1 MVGLIFTSKGTG
13 YSAEVA
19 VDSRASFLCDYFC
32 RLRCSDATSGVAQY
46 CEVSSYDRVVRP
58 LGANR
63 RERRWVNV
71 RRYPA

>member
-1 MVGLIFTSKGTG
+1 VIGLIFTSKGTG
-13 YSAEVA
+13 YSAEIA

-32 RLRCSDATSGVAQY
+32 RLRCSDATSGVVEHGDV
-46 CEVSSYDRVVRP
+46 CSYDRVVRP

-71 RRYPA
+71 RRYSA